1 MHSLSRGRPQPRLA
15 GACTVLLWTAAVL
28 SLLCAAQA
36 AASATEFVMRDA
48 EASASALPT
57 AFDFTLDTPSFSRT
71 GTDHFHA
78 GTELDVG
85 GRYSLSRGGDPF
97 GLVIGI
103 DATSQAFSYDS
114 QDFLFAYGARGSLG
128 GGYAFNDEWS
138 MTGEVGLS
146 YGKTR
151 LNLPGTSAAPAF
163 SASGDYH
170 SVDLRA
176 VALYTITSHVLVSA
190 QLGYEVTTHALTTN
204 AGDSLTLKQKGLYI
218 GLGVTWRL
226 STAPVRLE

>member
-1 MHSLSRGRPQPRLA
+1 MRSLSRGRPQPRSA
-15 GACTVLLWTAAVL
+15 GAGTGLPWTAVVLALLWAGQTAA
-28 SLLCAAQA
+28 A
-36 AASATEFVMRDA
+36 ATEFVMRDA
-48 EASASALPT
+48 EASASVLPT
-57 AFDFTLDTPSFSRT
+57 SFDFTLDTPSFSRT
-71 GTDHFHA
+71 GSDHFHA

-114 QDFLFAYGARGSLG
+114 EDFLFAYGARGSLG
-128 GGYAFNDEWS
+128 GGYAFNDDWS
-138 MTGEVGLS
+138 LAGEVGFT

-170 SVDLRA
+170 SVDVRA
-176 VALYTITSHVLVSA
+176 VALYTVTSHVLVSA
-190 QLGYEVTTHALTTN
+190 QLGYAVTTHDLTTN
-204 AGDSLTLKQKGLYI
+204 AGDSLTLTQKGLYI